1 MIVVDLFNDLWD
13 CGTKSLLLT
22 KVSDWAVVS
31 SSFAFCSRV
40 LRCNVHL
47 SLGIVEFTPPLYH
60 RVVMVSFYNTSV
72 TKCK

>member
-1 MIVVDLFNDLWD
+1 MTCGIDAED

-22 KVSDWAVVS
+22 KVSDWVVVS
-31 SSFAFCSRV
+31 FFFAFCSRV
-40 LRCNVHL
+40 LRSNVHL
-47 SLGIVEFTPPLYH
+47 SLGIVELTPPLYH